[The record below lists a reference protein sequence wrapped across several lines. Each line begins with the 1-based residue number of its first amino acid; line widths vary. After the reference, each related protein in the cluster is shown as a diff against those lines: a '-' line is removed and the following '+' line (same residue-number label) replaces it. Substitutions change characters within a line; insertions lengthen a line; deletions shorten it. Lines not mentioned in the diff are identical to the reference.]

1 MKKFMSKSGV
11 RIADEDEL
19 YGIVTKCLGNGQL
32 LIKIKDI
39 PTERRCKIRGKFNK
53 KNKDAI
59 TVGTW
64 VLVGNQ
70 DYSTKQTECE
80 LLEIYTSSEIK
91 KLKDMRNDW
100 PTEFTGEEKSDFIE
114 EFDTTHML
122 SEDNNVKMDIDFDDI

>member
-1 MKKFMSKSGV
+1 MKKFISKSGV
-11 RIADEDEL
+11 RIADEGEM

-39 PTERRCKIRGKFNK
+39 PNERRCKIRGKFNK
-53 KNKDAI
+53 KNKDTI
-59 TVGTW
+59 SVGTW

-114 EFDTTHML
+114 ELDIPTI
-122 SEDNNVKMDIDFDDI
+122 SSDPNVKMDIDFDDI